1 MKAENIRLNS
11 LCTGSNWSNS
21 IMKNIALII
30 TRMISG
36 GASTVARQIIE
47 GAALREKGKYKFTL
61 FTGIEDLNENL
72 IDELSEYCTIIK
84 IPYLIRNISPLKDYK
99 AYRSLICELRK
110 EDFDVVHTHT
120 SKAGFIGRLAAAKAQ
135 IPIIIHS
142 PHGTIYHSNS
152 NIEGVPE
159 SSFGQKILQTA
170 ERFAGGK
177 TTYLTTLS
185 QNEKE
190 ICVKLGLS
198 EDENTV
204 IVPNGI
210 NCKHFALSD
219 VEKRNARNELEILD
233 DAAVLLSV
241 GRLSPEKGHVILIDA
256 FAEAVQKTADCEK
269 ISSMKLILLGD
280 GTERDALVQQCKKL
294 GLQTD
299 ASIENEIFKTVEPVV
314 LFAGHCCD
322 IRRYLAVADAVII
335 PSLYEGFGIAVIEAM
350 AASLPVIA
358 SDVGGIPEIIT
369 DNQNGILVEAGNSEK
384 LAESITE
391 LLTDPKK
398 MRNLAKAALLRSY
411 DFSEE
416 NMLDNYF
423 KLYDTVRK

>member
-1 MKAENIRLNS
+1 
-11 LCTGSNWSNS
+11 
-21 IMKNIALII
+21 MKNIALII

-36 GASTVARQIIE
+36 GASTVVRQIIE

-72 IDELSEYCTIIK
+72 INELSEYCTIIK
-84 IPYLIRNISPLKDYK
+84 IPHLIRNISPLKDYK

-110 EDFDVVHTHT
+110 ENFDVVHTHT
-120 SKAGFIGRLAAAKAQ
+120 SKAGFIGRLAAAKVR
-135 IPIIIHS
+135 IPMIIHS

-159 SSFGQKILQTA
+159 SSFGQKILQMA

-190 ICVKLGLS
+190 ICIKLGLS
-198 EDENTV
+198 MNENTV
-204 IVPNGI
+204 VVPNGI
-210 NCKHFALSD
+210 NCKNFALSE
-219 VEKRNARNELEILD
+219 VEKERARKEVGISD
-233 DAAVLLSV
+233 DTAVLLSV
-241 GRLSPEKGHVILIDA
+241 GRLSPEKGHAILINA
-256 FAEAVQKTADCEK
+256 FAGAIQKTADSEK
-269 ISSMKLILLGD
+269 ISSIKLILLGD
-280 GTERDALVQQCKKL
+280 GTERSELIQQCEKL
-294 GLQTD
+294 GLQT
-299 ASIENEIFKTVEPVV
+299 ATSIENDIFKTVEPVV
-314 LFAGHCCD
+314 FFPGHCCD

-350 AASLPVIA
+350 AASLLVIA

-369 DNQNGILVEAGNSEK
+369 DNKDGILVEPGNSER
-384 LAESITE
+384 LAEGITE
-391 LLTDPKK
+391 LLTDPEK
-398 MRNLAKAALLRSY
+398 MRNIAESAQLRSD

>member
-1 MKAENIRLNS
+1 
-11 LCTGSNWSNS
+11 
-21 IMKNIALII
+21 MKNIALII

-99 AYRSLICELRK
+99 AYRHLICELRK
-110 EDFDVVHTHT
+110 GDFDVVHTHT
-120 SKAGFIGRLAAAKAQ
+120 SKAGFIGRLAAAKVK

-152 NIEGVPE
+152 NIEGVPKC
-159 SSFGQKILQTA
+159 SFGQKMLQMA
-170 ERFAGGK
+170 ERFAGRK

-190 ICVKLGLS
+190 ICIKLGLS
-198 EDENTV
+198 EGKNTV
-204 IVPNGI
+204 VVPNGI
-210 NCKHFALSD
+210 NCKHFNLSEE
-219 VEKRNARNELEILD
+219 EKRNVRKEVGISD
-233 DAAVLLSV
+233 DTAVLLSV
-241 GRLSPEKGHVILIDA
+241 GRLSPEKGHAILIDA
-256 FAEAVQKTADCEK
+256 FAEALQRTADFK
-269 ISSMKLILLGD
+269 NNASIKLILLGD
-280 GTERDALVQQCKKL
+280 GTERSALIQQCEKL
-294 GLQTD
+294 CLQTVT
-299 ASIENEIFKTVEPVV
+299 SIENTIFNAVEPVV
-314 LFAGHCCD
+314 VFPGHCCD

-369 DNQNGILVEAGNSEK
+369 DNQDGILVESGNSEK
-384 LAESITE
+384 LADKITE
-391 LLTDPKK
+391 LLSDQGK
-398 MRNLAKAALLRSY
+398 MRNIAKAAQLRSD